1 MSRFSRKLK
10 TASLMELENECYGLV
25 GSNFGHNMIAIILSE
40 VEKRFGQDQA
50 DRIKD
55 NVDNL

>member
-10 TASLMELENECYGLV
+10 TASLIELENECYSLV
-25 GSNFGHNMIAIILSE
+25 GSNFGHNMIGIILSE

-55 NVDNL
+55 NL